1 MLVYNTM
8 EDHHSSTN
16 FELWTKDEDEIII
29 SFIHDAKMSGKK
41 ILWKT
46 LDDKIPQHTPIN
58 IKERW

>member
-1 MLVYNTM
+1 M

-41 ILWKT
+41 ILWKS